1 LTEKYQKSCIPPQ
14 TASRADWREGAT
26 VRVQWRP
33 VAAFCFVFSP
43 FQHHVSEM
51 TAEQYGG
58 AHETASEREEKVKKL
73 NLSVV
78 DLFDT
83 SRPWL
88 LVTNGSLLGYFDFVS
103 HFH

>member
-1 LTEKYQKSCIPPQ
+1 LSGKYQKSFCLKRQ
-14 TASRADWREGAT
+14 AADADGEREL
-26 VRVQWRP
+26 QWRP

-43 FQHHVSEM
+43 FQHHASEM

-58 AHETASEREEKVKKL
+58 AHETASEREENVKKFL

-88 LVTNGSLLGYFDFVS
+88 LVANGSLLGYFDFVS
-103 HFH
+103 HFD

>member
-1 LTEKYQKSCIPPQ
+1 
-14 TASRADWREGAT
+14 
-26 VRVQWRP
+26 
-33 VAAFCFVFSP
+33 
-43 FQHHVSEM
+43 M

-58 AHETASEREEKVKKL
+58 AHETASEREENVKKL

-88 LVTNGSLLGYFDFVS
+88 LVANGSLLGYFDFVS
-103 HFH
+103 HFD